1 MNAREKE
8 AAAKQTLYTDS
19 EWSEGKDMLTEK
31 RHEIILQLLRK
42 KGSITV
48 NEIKDELGISESTI
62 RRDLNTLDEEGKLV
76 KVFGGAVSVNY
87 EFSGEEPTVS
97 QKKDVNLDA
106 KKAIAKYAAGLIE
119 PDDFVYID
127 AGTTTGCMI
136 DYIREKNATYVTNAV
151 AHARNLAI
159 AGFKVILIGGE
170 LKGSTEAV
178 VGSSAVEALRE
189 YNFNKGFFGAN
200 GISIKSGI
208 TTPDISEAAVKRTAV
223 EHSNYKYVLADS
235 AKFDNVSSVT
245 FARIDEVKFITDKNV
260 ADIYKDYDV
269 KVVL

>member
-1 MNAREKE
+1 MYDR
-8 AAAKQTLYTDS
+8 LY
-19 EWSEGKDMLTEK
+19 K
-31 RHEIILQLLRK
+31 R
-42 KGSITV
+42 
-48 NEIKDELGISESTI
+48 
-62 RRDLNTLDEEGKLV
+62 
-76 KVFGGAVSVNY
+76 
-87 EFSGEEPTVS
+87 
-97 QKKDVNLDA
+97 
-106 KKAIAKYAAGLIE
+106 
-119 PDDFVYID
+119 
-127 AGTTTGCMI
+127 
-136 DYIREKNATYVTNAV
+136 KNATYVTNAV

>member
-1 MNAREKE
+1 
-8 AAAKQTLYTDS
+8 
-19 EWSEGKDMLTEK
+19 MLTEK

-62 RRDLNTLDEEGKLV
+62 RRDLNTLDEEGRLV
-76 KVFGGAVSVNY
+76 KVFG
-87 EFSGEEPTVS
+87 
-97 QKKDVNLDA
+97 DA
-106 KKAIAKYAAGLIE
+106 AALIE

-136 DYIREKNATYVTNAV
+136 DYIKEKRATYVTNAV
-151 AHARNLAI
+151 THARSLAI
-159 AGFKVILIGGE
+159 AGFRVILIGGE

-178 VGSSAVEALRE
+178 VGSSAVEALKE

-208 TTPDISEAAVKRTAV
+208 TTPDISEAAVKRMAAA
-223 EHSNYKYVLADS
+223 HCSCKYVLADS
-235 AKFDNVSSVT
+235 DKFDNISSVT
-245 FARIDEVKFITDKNV
+245 FARLDEVKFITDSRV
-260 ADIYKDYDV
+260 PEAYKEYEV
-269 KVVL
+269 IIT